1 VRQLVKRLS
10 LTATALL
17 LAFGIPASAQLPAPA
32 VTKTQVVLRNVI
44 NFKTGQQSAGASA
57 FMLEVRGRPYAV
69 TVKHM
74 LGEDMGITPPV
85 KPSQVNTQLKEWL
98 FFVPGTKSVVAR
110 AKQLVT
116 PNDNLDIDR
125 IAFSLE
131 AGAVQKGISVLQLA
145 DAGPKVGDTLFI
157 MGCLYAEESCHQT
170 TYRVTFLGAQDG
182 YMVVKPIDV
191 ISNFS
196 GFSGAPVVDAEGRAV
211 AIGRGS
217 IEDGA
222 YKGDYIFYSLAGFD
236 RDILN

>member
-1 VRQLVKRLS
+1 MKLS
-10 LTATALL
+10 GLALTSLL
-17 LAFGIPASAQLPAPA
+17 LAFSTQASAQLPAPA

-44 NFKTGQQSAGASA
+44 SFKTGQEAFGASA
-57 FMLEVRGRPYAV
+57 FMLDVRGRTYAV

-74 LGEDMGITPPV
+74 LGEDMGIVPPV

-110 AKQLVT
+110 ARQLVT

-131 AGAVQKGISVLQLA
+131 AGGVPSGISVLKLA
-145 DAGPKVGDTLFI
+145 DTAPKPGDTLFI

-170 TYRVTFLGAQDG
+170 TYRVTYLGSQDR

-191 ISNFS
+191 IANFS

-211 AIGRGS
+211 AVGRGS
-217 IEDGA
+217 IEEGT
-222 YKGDYIFYSLAGFD
+222 YKGDYIFYSLDGLD

>member
-1 VRQLVKRLS
+1 M
-10 LTATALL
+10 TAGALL
-17 LAFGIPASAQLPAPA
+17 LLSGTQASAQLPAPA
-32 VTKTQVVLRNVI
+32 VTRTQVVLRNVI
-44 NFKTGQQSAGASA
+44 NFKTGQQAFGASA
-57 FMLEVRGRPYAV
+57 FLLKVRGRAYAV

-98 FFVPGTKSVVAR
+98 FFVPGTHAAVAR

-116 PNDNLDIDR
+116 PNDNLDVDR

-131 AGAVQKGISVLQLA
+131 AGSIPKGISVLQLA
-145 DAGPKVGDTLFI
+145 DAAPKPGDTLFV

-170 TYRVTFLGAQDG
+170 TYRVAFLGAQDG

-191 ISNFS
+191 IADFS

-222 YKGDYIFYSLAGFD
+222 YKGDYIFYTLSGFD
-236 RDILN
+236 KDILQ

>member
-1 VRQLVKRLS
+1 MKQLS
-10 LTATALL
+10 LTFTALL
-17 LAFGIPASAQLPAPA
+17 LAFSTQAFAQLPAPA
-32 VTKTQVVLRNVI
+32 VTRTQVVLRNVI
-44 NFKTGQQSAGASA
+44 SFKTGQEAFGASA
-57 FMLEVRGRPYAV
+57 FMLDVRGRTYAV

-74 LGEDMGITPPV
+74 LGEDMGIVPPV

-110 AKQLVT
+110 ARQLVT

-131 AGAVQKGISVLQLA
+131 AGGVPSGISVLKLA
-145 DAGPKVGDTLFI
+145 DTAPKPGDTLFI

-170 TYRVTFLGAQDG
+170 TYRVTYLGSQDR

-191 ISNFS
+191 IANFS

-211 AIGRGS
+211 AVGRGS
-217 IEDGA
+217 IEEGT
-222 YKGDYIFYSLAGFD
+222 YKGDYIFYSLDGLD